1 MFTVTGVSTHRG
13 QTKVRFANDMVSR
26 VKMLVKAGHTD
37 IDLYELPEP
46 MTKAEATDYL
56 RHSGLKIMENPVK
69 AEAVV
74 AAWEKYHNA
83 KTVKVSRK
91 ITVDL
96 ESLKARA
103 WAKDTV

>member
-1 MFTVTGVSTHRG
+1 MFTVVGVSTHRG

-46 MTKAEATDYL
+46 MTKAEACDYL
-56 RHSGLKIMENPVK
+56 RHGGLKVMQNATQ

-83 KTVKVSRK
+83 KNAKVSRK

-96 ESLKARA
+96 QSLQARA
-103 WAKDTV
+103 WAKDAV